1 MWFAV
6 RSSLA
11 ARHVLT
17 DATARRLKVG
27 PKGRQDRL
35 AAFDAHLFVAA
46 LLGSQRRRRDKQ
58 HFHESKVHE
67 AHSQHLP
74 KAVANKVARRL
85 GAQAGCRQARV
96 ARVVVQFRPDQGG
109 ADGAPECGV
118 GRGAPPHHRGDGAE
132 KWSDVDLDTRTLLVR
147 RTTTS
152 PKGGKPARCRSVA
165 RRRPRYRTSWL
176 RAPNSGAPGRD
187 CGRDGCVNP
196 RPPAA
201 RPSERPGRRRRV
213 AC

>member
-1 MWFAV
+1 MWFVV
-6 RSSLA
+6 RPSLA

-74 KAVANKVARRL
+74 KAVANKVARTL
-85 GAQAGCRQARV
+85 GA
-96 ARVVVQFRPDQGG
+96 
-109 ADGAPECGV
+109 
-118 GRGAPPHHRGDGAE
+118 
-132 KWSDVDLDTRTLLVR
+132 
-147 RTTTS
+147 
-152 PKGGKPARCRSVA
+152 
-165 RRRPRYRTSWL
+165 
-176 RAPNSGAPGRD
+176 
-187 CGRDGCVNP
+187 
-196 RPPAA
+196 
-201 RPSERPGRRRRV
+201 
-213 AC
+213 

>member
-1 MWFAV
+1 MLVKGAPPVHLVNVGCTATRRPVTGLLVLEVAVERTVTQRGTVWLAV

-74 KAVANKVARRL
+74 KAVANKVARTL
-85 GAQAGCRQARV
+85 GA
-96 ARVVVQFRPDQGG
+96 
-109 ADGAPECGV
+109 
-118 GRGAPPHHRGDGAE
+118 
-132 KWSDVDLDTRTLLVR
+132 
-147 RTTTS
+147 
-152 PKGGKPARCRSVA
+152 
-165 RRRPRYRTSWL
+165 
-176 RAPNSGAPGRD
+176 
-187 CGRDGCVNP
+187 
-196 RPPAA
+196 
-201 RPSERPGRRRRV
+201 
-213 AC
+213 